1 MKDNL
6 VFKEITRL
14 NTPYF
19 NLQEVLQAL
28 LEREILVKKLQY
40 NGIDGTALKWFNSYL
55 SNRKQYIS
63 SRDISG
69 NCLDN
74 CNIF

>member
-28 LEREILVKKLQY
+28 VEREILVKKLQ
-40 NGIDGTALKWFNSYL
+40 
-55 SNRKQYIS
+55 
-63 SRDISG
+63 
-69 NCLDN
+69 
-74 CNIF
+74 